1 MIKASEWRFV
11 TDKDNSLMT
20 AFSRVFAK
28 EIRLAEA
35 HHFICMVDRAKS
47 LKQCNQEFKDGR
59 ADLLRWGNAMMHDT
73 RSIWQLAYLYLI
85 DEFNRKQFHEGEK
98 RTPAQRLGITNKIYN
113 VNDILYLR

>member
-20 AFSRVFAK
+20 AFFVSLRK
-28 EIRLAEA
+28 NHI
-35 HHFICMVDRAKS
+35 ICMVDRAKS

-98 RTPAQRLGITNKIYN
+98 RTPAQRLRITNKIYN